1 MPAPPLLGQVRGLG
15 LPTHLNGCICIPEH
29 VPAADAAV
37 DAAHGH
43 EKAEGEEVAVV
54 VVPNTVIEPGCL
66 WG

>member
-1 MPAPPLLGQVRGLG
+1 MGP
-15 LPTHLNGCICIPEH
+15 PTHLNGCICIPEH